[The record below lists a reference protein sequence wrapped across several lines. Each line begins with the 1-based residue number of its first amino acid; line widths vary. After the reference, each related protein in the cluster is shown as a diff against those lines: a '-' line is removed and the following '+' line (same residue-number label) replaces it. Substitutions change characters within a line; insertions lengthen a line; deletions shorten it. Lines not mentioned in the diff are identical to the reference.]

1 MSKDITIR
9 TDLRPGDL
17 GRIIT
22 LHGEGYGR
30 EEGHFGLAFEAFV
43 ARTVADFV
51 IDNGAKGRVWLA
63 ERGDRLVGCTA
74 MVDRGGKGQLR
85 WVLVSP
91 EARGAGLGKTL
102 VDEALAYAAA
112 QGWSDVT
119 LETTTGLPASMDI
132 YLRLGFEVTG
142 EEEAKLWNPH
152 AQTLIRMRKTLS

>member
-1 MSKDITIR
+1 MTGDITIR
-9 TDLRPGDL
+9 TELKPGDL

-30 EEGHFGLAFEAFV
+30 EEGHFGLAFEAYV
-43 ARTVADFV
+43 ARTVADFI

-63 ERGDRLVGCTA
+63 ERDGRLVGCTA

-91 EARGAGLGKTL
+91 EARGTGLGKKL
-102 VDEALAYAAA
+102 VNAAIDYAADE
-112 QGWSDVT
+112 GWSEIT

-132 YLRLGFEVTG
+132 YLRLGFDVVS
-142 EEEAKLWNPH
+142 EEETELWNPH
-152 AQTLIRMRKTLS
+152 AQKLIHMRKPLP